1 MPNALA
7 AALVTVAA
15 LAAPAVQATEIDDLT
30 GPERQAFRDEVR
42 AYLLDNPEVLMEAI
56 QVLETRELQAQSES
70 DTNLVSQH
78 ETALFEDG
86 ESWVG
91 GNPEGDVTIVEF
103 MDYRCGYCRRAFPEV
118 SELVES
124 DGNIR
129 FVVKEFPILGE
140 QSVLA
145 SRFAIATQRLAGE
158 AAYEAVHDALMTQRA
173 DVTPDSLRD
182 LAEAQGLDYAAIAA
196 EMEAPEVARRI
207 AETRALGSSLGIQ
220 GTPSFV
226 IGDRMVRGYAPLEKM
241 REIVE
246 DTRG

>member
-1 MPNALA
+1 MPKAPA
-7 AALVTVAA
+7 AALLALA
-15 LAAPAVQATEIDDLT
+15 LAAPPALATDIDAMT
-30 GPERQAFRDEVR
+30 GAERQAFRDEVR
-42 AYLLDNPEVLMEAI
+42 AYLLENPEVLMEAI
-56 QVLETRELQAQSES
+56 RVLETREAQAQFES
-70 DTNLVSQH
+70 DADLVAQH
-78 ETALFEDG
+78 EKALFGDG

-118 SELVES
+118 AELVES

-129 FVVKEFPILGE
+129 FVVKEFPILGD

-145 SRFAIATQRLAGE
+145 SRFAIATQRVAGDE
-158 AAYEAVHDALMTQRA
+158 AYEAVHDALMTLPA
-173 DVTPDSLRD
+173 DVSPESLRA
-182 LAEAQGLDYAAIAA
+182 LAEEQDLDYDAIAA

-226 IGDRMVRGYAPLEKM
+226 IGDSMVRGYAPLEKM
-241 REIVE
+241 REIVDE
-246 DTRG
+246 VRG

>member
-1 MPNALA
+1 
-7 AALVTVAA
+7 
-15 LAAPAVQATEIDDLT
+15 
-30 GPERQAFRDEVR
+30 
-42 AYLLDNPEVLMEAI
+42 
-56 QVLETRELQAQSES
+56 
-70 DTNLVSQH
+70 
-78 ETALFEDG
+78 
-86 ESWVG
+86 
-91 GNPEGDVTIVEF
+91 